1 MIVGLSVE
9 NFKGIQKLDR
19 LRLDSFHVLVGPN
32 GSGKSTFLDAIDFV
46 RSCLQHGPARAVE
59 ERVPDYRDLT
69 FMRRGGPIQIGFY
82 LDLSQSPD
90 LQTDL
95 VLHYHLVIREDERLG
110 VSVEEE
116 TLEEKHKQVLS
127 RRASFFT
134 EKAKPRRLLGKTSKG
149 SDFYQREDGKYMDSF
164 AFGLDKLTLSLT
176 PPDEKR
182 YPTANGVK
190 RFLMQGIRYF
200 QLNSRAMRE
209 PCPATRPTELELDGT
224 NLARVVGRLKRT
236 PNGNSSITDSDD
248 LPSNRLRRW
257 TEHLQYALEDLQ
269 EIGWST
275 RQADNAEFIVLRYKD
290 GLECPS
296 WLVSDGTL
304 RMLALTLP
312 AFLPSSP
319 SIYMVEE
326 PENGVHPRAIEVI
339 LRALAAIPGAQ
350 TFIATHSPLVVQ
362 EVGIDPLLCFA
373 RDERGVRI
381 ISGKNHPALK
391 EWKGT
396 PELSSIFAS
405 RVLG

>member
-9 NFKGIQKLDR
+9 NFKAIRKVDR
-19 LRLDSFHVLVGPN
+19 LSLNSFHVLVGPN

-46 RSCLQHGPARAVE
+46 RSCLQHGPAKAVE

-69 FMRRGGPIQIGFY
+69 FMRGGGPIKIGFY
-82 LDLSQSPD
+82 LDLNQSPVWKS
-90 LQTDL
+90 
-95 VLHYHLVIREDERLG
+95 VLHYHFVIREDDLLG
-110 VSVEEE
+110 VGVEEE
-116 TLEEKHKQVLS
+116 TLEETDRQVLS
-127 RRASFFT
+127 HNTARY
-134 EKAKPRRLLGKTSKG
+134 KPRRLLGKTSTG
-149 SDFYQREDGKYMDSF
+149 SDFYQRENGKYMDSF
-164 AFGLDKLTLSLT
+164 AFGPDKLTLSFT
-176 PPDEKR
+176 PPDENR
-182 YPTANGVK
+182 YPTANAVK
-190 RFLMQGIRYF
+190 RFLMQGIRYL

-224 NLARVVGRLKRT
+224 NLARVVGRLRRT
-236 PNGNSSITDSDD
+236 GNGDSSTTDSDD
-248 LPSNRLRRW
+248 SPSNRLRRW

-269 EIGWST
+269 EISWST
-275 RQADNAEFIVLRYKD
+275 RQADNAEFIVLRYKN

-312 AFLPSSP
+312 AFLPSTP

-326 PENGVHPRAIEVI
+326 PENGVHPRALEVI

-362 EVGIDPLLCFA
+362 EEGIDPLLCFA
-373 RDERGVRI
+373 RDEGGVHI